1 MELAGLPTEGHGE
14 PAEGRRFVVLLN
26 SGDCDDDPMAAQ
38 AWYMRRP
45 RGRTRD
51 EFCFVCPYGPIRI
64 ERDHGTRDLRWWP
77 RDSDVAAGLREA
89 RPLVI
94 RFLDEIIERW
104 RPRQLFL
111 GGFKEGATLALDV
124 ALHDE
129 RPLAGLILWSAILPA
144 GCDWAERAASRRGTP
159 MLLTHCRQQP
169 LALKRGERLRDLLSH
184 EGCEVRWYADDH
196 PSISDITRRMAIAL
210 INAPTSKQWLADP

>member
-1 MELAGLPTEGHGE
+1 MELAGLLTEGQGE
-14 PAEGRRFVVLLN
+14 PAEGGTFVVLLN
-26 SGDCDDDPMAAQ
+26 SGDCNDCPLSAQ

-45 RGRTRD
+45 FARN

-77 RDSDVAAGLREA
+77 KDSDVAAGLRQA
-89 RPLVI
+89 RPLVT
-94 RFLDEIIERW
+94 RFLDEISERW

-111 GGFKEGATLALDV
+111 GGLNEGATLALDV

-129 RPLAGLILWSAILPA
+129 RPLEGLILWSAILPA
-144 GCDWAERAASRRGTP
+144 GCDWAERAATRRDTP
-159 MLLTHCRQQP
+159 MLLTQCRQQP
-169 LALKRGERLRDLLSH
+169 LALKRGERLRDLLSQQ
-184 EGCEVRWYADDH
+184 GCEVRWYADDH
-196 PSISDITRRMAIAL
+196 TPISNITRRMAIAL